1 MPHRSFSS
9 RLLLAAFA
17 AAMLLAG
24 LFSAWVRPVGAL
36 TNCTVSDLSVDSEEQ
51 GFLALINTYRSQ
63 NGAGALTMSANLNR
77 AASWMAFDMATK
89 NYFDHTDSLGRT
101 FSTRI

>member
-24 LFSAWVRPVGAL
+24 LFPAGVRPVGAL
-36 TNCTVSDLSVDSEEQ
+36 TNCTVSDLSVDSAEQ
-51 GFLALINTYRSQ
+51 GFLALINTYRSP
-63 NGAGALTMSANLNR
+63 NGGGALTMSANLNR
-77 AASWMAFDMATK
+77 AASWIAFDMPPK
-89 NYFDHTDSLGRT
+89 NYCDHTDSPG
-101 FSTRI
+101 